1 MFVLYIHFFY
11 ISLFL
16 TKNLEIESITN
27 ELERYNISKL
37 EYENDLNNITSQKI
51 LFKSQMDENI
61 QKLNEIENS
70 SINSGDEVEINNLK
84 NGINILYSLIES
96 LENAEKIMFDNILMI
111 NIVIESAEKEL
122 SEKISEN
129 IESLNIN

>member
-1 MFVLYIHFFY
+1 MFVLYIYFFY

-16 TKNLEIESITN
+16 TTNLGIESITN